1 MDLSFI
7 KNIIDDGLTGVGDV
21 ICDGLMSFGDV
32 VEDLAHGEIGNAFQ
46 DFGDGIIKNIDNVVN
61 MAGNITDDVVDG
73 IFSKTNL
80 NKLDMLSDSVAEK
93 LVDNALKKI

>member
-7 KNIIDDGLTGVGDV
+7 KNVIDDALTGVGDV

-32 VEDLAHGEIGNAFQ
+32 VEDLAHGEIGTTFQ
-46 DFGDGIIKNIDNVVN
+46 DFGDGIVKNIDNVVN
-61 MAGNITDDVVDG
+61 MTGNIADDVVDG

-80 NKLDMLSDSVAEK
+80 NKLDKLSDSAAEK
-93 LVDNALKKI
+93 VIDNVLKKI